1 MKQKKTIFILLGLL
15 ALSAGITYLIIRL
28 KAKKE
33 AEAET
38 LPGDGDSSGSS
49 SKTTSTVTAGNGSGS
64 GYSLP
69 KIQSYTWWENKLG
82 RAGFPL
88 RYGSKGVEVVKLQE
102 ELNALS
108 ASKDM
113 ANISVDGVWGP
124 ETDTRL
130 KSLFPNTSEI
140 PQSMFSLYFDKM
152 NEIIKR

>member
-1 MKQKKTIFILLGLL
+1 MKQKKTIFILIGLL
-15 ALSAGITYLIIRL
+15 ALSAGITYLIIRM

-38 LPGDGDSSGSS
+38 LPEDGTSSGSS
-49 SKTTSTVTAGNGSGS
+49 SKTTSTVTAGSGS

-69 KIQSYTWWENKLG
+69 KIQSYSWWENKLG

-102 ELNALS
+102 ELNAIS

-140 PQSMFSLYFDKM
+140 PQLMFSLYFDKM
-152 NEIIKR
+152 NEIIKL